1 MDEYQYV
8 HDMARE
14 AAARARVGDWGPLIR
29 FLESDHLPVTKDL
42 REVLTLIVQGD
53 LKRSNNRP
61 PKSATAEQQYQ
72 MAVAV
77 DILKECKV
85 ATESAVAEVAARYK
99 VSTGTVYRAMREQRS
114 AVAKLH
120 EYDDCAYG

>member
-1 MDEYQYV
+1 M
-8 HDMARE
+8 
-14 AAARARVGDWGPLIR
+14 
-29 FLESDHLPVTKDL
+29 
-42 REVLTLIVQGD
+42 LTLIVQGD

-85 ATESAVAEVAARYK
+85 ATESAVAEVAARYRGQHGHG
-99 VSTGTVYRAMREQRS
+99 VPGHEGAERS
-114 AVAKLH
+114 AVREAPRSSERLRLRLTFLRS
-120 EYDDCAYG
+120 